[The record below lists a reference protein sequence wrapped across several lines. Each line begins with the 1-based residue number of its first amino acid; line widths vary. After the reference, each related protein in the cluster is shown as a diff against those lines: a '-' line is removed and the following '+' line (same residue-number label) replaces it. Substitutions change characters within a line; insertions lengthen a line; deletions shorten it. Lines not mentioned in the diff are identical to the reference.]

1 MPRNRMF
8 KPSFARPLA
17 PQSAHRIHKNFIGIN
32 AFCFLLKYFNH
43 ANILNFLPSAKPAK
57 TQTGIRV
64 AQKIKPVS
72 TLPKNAAGICSKP
85 DVPYTAPSPPKKTE
99 NKKITTDT
107 ASGIGTPKKSTL
119 PAANHS
125 KTVAEI
131 IVININKKRIILI
144 YGAK

>member
-57 TQTGIRV
+57 TQTGMRI

-85 DVPYTAPSPPKKTE
+85 DAPYSAPSPPKKTE
-99 NKKITTDT
+99 NKTIKIPAPMPTICEKIELILVNQNFAKTDE
-107 ASGIGTPKKSTL
+107 
-119 PAANHS
+119 ANP
-125 KTVAEI
+125 EP
-131 IVININKKRIILI
+131 
-144 YGAK
+144 YP